1 MKFTSS
7 FDIWSVPVSLLK
19 HAQPGQWVYAGN
31 KADKGRFL
39 GVKASGTVVVAW
51 QGNTQ
56 RQADKAGYIKTLRSY
71 AKA

>member
-1 MKFTSS
+1 MKFTSA
-7 FDIWSVPVSLLK
+7 FNIWEVPANLLK
-19 HAQPGQWVYAGN
+19 HVQAGQWVYAGDRSN
-31 KADKGRFL
+31 KGRFL

-56 RQADKAGYIKTLRSY
+56 RQADKAAYIKTLRSY

>member
-1 MKFTSS
+1 MKFTHA
-7 FDIWSVPVSLLK
+7 FDIWSVPVDLLK

-39 GVKASGTVVVAW
+39 GVKRSGTVVVAW

-56 RQADKAGYIKTLRSY
+56 RHADKAGYIKTLRSY